1 MIRNRVFLIR
11 MVHMKTKVLLLV
23 SSILIFL
30 SGLTILRVKTNR
42 PPENLVIAAGKQLAE
57 AKLEKSPN
65 FAQDAFREASMY
77 YNDAM
82 AEWQKQ
88 NERMILVRNYNQVSE
103 LARKSMEKS
112 NVAIAA
118 SRQVIIN
125 TEKILD
131 RRIAAIGAKI
141 NDFEEN
147 LGHLPLSKKHR
158 EALTKSKLLY
168 SESRYAFK
176 NKNYAVCKSK
186 LDSVELVINQVISHY
201 TEQLEHYFKAQSHWD
216 EMVRQTIS
224 ESKRSQT
231 YAVIVDKFD
240 RKLTVYKNGKIYREY
255 ETELG
260 ANWVGDKMQQGDK
273 STPEGM
279 YKVVEK
285 KQNGQTKYHKALLLN
300 YPNEAD
306 RQRFSRNKQNGII
319 EQGATIGNL
328 IEIHGNGG
336 KGTDWTDGCIAL
348 TDKAMDE
355 LFKLCAVGTKV
366 TIVGSTKPLNE
377 LQISIK

>member
-1 MIRNRVFLIR
+1 
-11 MVHMKTKVLLLV
+11 MKTKLLFLV
-23 SSILIFL
+23 SSILILL
-30 SGLTILRVKTNR
+30 SGMALLRVKTNR

-57 AKLEKSPN
+57 AKLEKSPS

-82 AEWQKQ
+82 TEWQKQ
-88 NERMILVRNYNQVSE
+88 NERMILVRNYRQVSE

-118 SRQVIIN
+118 SKKAILN
-125 TEKILD
+125 TEEILD
-131 RRIAAIGAKI
+131 RRLEVIGGKI
-141 NDFEEN
+141 NDFEEKF
-147 LGHLPLSKKHR
+147 GHFPLSKKHR
-158 EALTKSKLLY
+158 EVLTKSKLLY

-176 NKNYAVCKSK
+176 NKNYPVCKSK

-201 TEQLEHYFKAQSHWD
+201 TEQLVSYFESYALWN
-216 EMVRQTIS
+216 EMVRQTIADS
-224 ESKRSQT
+224 RRTQASV
-231 YAVIVDKFD
+231 VIVDKLN
-240 RKLTVYKNGKIYREY
+240 RKLSVYRNGKIHREY
-255 ETELG
+255 EVELG

-306 RQRFSRNKQNGII
+306 KQRFSQNKKNGII
-319 EQGATIGNL
+319 EQGANIGNL

-336 KGTDWTDGCIAL
+336 KGMDWTDGCIAL
-348 TDKAMDE
+348 TDKDMDE
-355 LFKLCAVGTKV
+355 LFKLCVVGTKV

-377 LQISIK
+377 LHISLK